1 MKTIYPAIVHN
12 EDDGLWIEFPDL
24 PGYYTQGDDIE
35 ELLNNAEEALG
46 AFLAVKMDYAEK
58 IPKASKIEDIKT
70 SETKTY
76 ISTDIN
82 KYHKDT
88 KAVKKMISIPAWLV
102 NEAEKEKL
110 SLSKVLQEA
119 LKEKLGIA

>member
-24 PGYYTQGDDIE
+24 PGCYTQGDDIE

-58 IPKASKIEDIKT
+58 
-70 SETKTY
+70 
-76 ISTDIN
+76 
-82 KYHKDT
+82 DT
-88 KAVKKMISIPAWLV
+88 KSFKD
-102 NEAEKEKL
+102 
-110 SLSKVLQEA
+110 
-119 LKEKLGIA
+119 